1 MSTKRKLREIKK
13 IDFEKA
19 LDAFFDWKKLDE
31 EIRELSGTRGIN
43 IPSEITEVMVT
54 YPLGLKI
61 CTCGAGDAF
70 DDKNNKV
77 YEIKGSSSKGPNSF
91 SPSEEYDEML
101 YVKLSDDRSEFR
113 IYKTGFS
120 SEDIKKIKVNETETV
135 EDQQKQGRRPRF
147 SIQKE
152 IIEKNN
158 IKPVFIIDINNR
170 SVKKYVEL

>member
-147 SIQKE
+147 SIQDKIVDAKGLE
-152 IIEKNN
+152 PDAVFYIREKKIERKT
-158 IKPVFIIDINNR
+158 K
-170 SVKKYVEL
+170 